1 MSPLHRQ
8 KMRTGFTLIELL
20 VVIAIIAILI
30 ALLVPA
36 VQKVREAAARTQCAN
51 HLKQL
56 GLACH
61 SYHDTVKQL
70 PYARSGGGQNRHTWA
85 VLILPYIDQGPLY
98 DMWKNPIAG
107 VSVTDG
113 FNNQTSAAMQAARE
127 AVVPVYYCPSR
138 GTPPRLIDYDGPGT
152 GTPVASGGDYA
163 GCTGDGTNDGTYQ
176 VGMIPLVVTGS
187 HLRGIKFAWVTDGT
201 SNTLLIGEKHVARAD
216 IGDINTAHIRDGVIG
231 SGGEQGAFVRRAGA
245 SNPLAFDPN
254 TVYNNQFGSWHAGIV
269 QFVFGD
275 ATVRG
280 LRPGIPGTTLGL
292 LGNIKDGQPTPA
304 LD

>member
-1 MSPLHRQ
+1 MLTVHRLHKRL
-8 KMRTGFTLIELL
+8 GFTLIELL

-61 SYHDTVKQL
+61 SYHDQLKEL

-85 VLILPYIDQGPLY
+85 VLILPFIDQNPLY
-98 DMWKNPIAG
+98 TMWKNPITG

-113 FNNQTSAAMQAARE
+113 FNNMTSAQMQPARE
-127 AVVPVYYCPSR
+127 AVVPVYWCPSR
-138 GTPPRLIDYDGPGT
+138 GTAPRLIDFDGPGT
-152 GTPVASGGDYA
+152 GTVLGAGGDYA
-163 GCTGDGTNDGTYQ
+163 GCMGDGSNDGTYQ
-176 VGMIPLVVTGS
+176 VGMIPIVVSGS
-187 HLRGIKFAWVTDGT
+187 HLRGVKLAWVTDGT
-201 SNTLLIGEKHVARAD
+201 SNTLMIGEKHVARAD
-216 IGDINTAHIRDGVIG
+216 IGNINTAHQADGVIW

-245 SNPLAFDPN
+245 SHPLAFDPN
-254 TVYNNQFGSWHAGIV
+254 TTYNNQFGSWHAGTV

-275 ATVRG
+275 ATVRSVRAG
-280 LRPGIPGTTLGL
+280 MPGSTLGFL
-292 LGNIKDGQPTPA
+292 AHIKDGQPTPA
-304 LD
+304 ID